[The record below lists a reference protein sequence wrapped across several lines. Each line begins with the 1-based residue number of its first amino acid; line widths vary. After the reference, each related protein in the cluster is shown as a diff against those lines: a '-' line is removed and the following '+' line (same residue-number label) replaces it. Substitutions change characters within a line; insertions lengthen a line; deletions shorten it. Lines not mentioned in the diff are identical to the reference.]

1 MQCLVCLIKYK
12 KVSERVQKKGKKNV
26 REERER
32 NVREDIKKEREVKGF
47 FKDVRVSY

>member
-1 MQCLVCLIKYK
+1 MQCLVCLIKYE
-12 KVSERVQKKGKKNV
+12 KVSKRVQKKGKKNV